1 MSNFRSYLS
10 NYKIIKKRVIGLGE
24 GFLFALVFGSLS
36 GGCSAW
42 NNPHGLLAGLF
53 SNGTG
58 SEQKPVKNT
67 DIKTSSPSAQNPK
80 GSGLSS
86 LPPPKFIH
94 VVPFQEGDGFYFQ
107 WTRVEQATDYL
118 VYREGTLLADVPK
131 NIYRVH
137 GLLPCQSYHFSIW
150 SSNGVEISKNP
161 LKVHVSTLGC
171 LRVR

>member
-1 MSNFRSYLS
+1 MSNSRFNLSY
-10 NYKIIKKRVIGLGE
+10 YEIIKNRAIRPLVF
-24 GFLFALVFGSLS
+24 FLFTLVLGSVS
-36 GGCSAW
+36 EGCSAW
-42 NNPHGLLAGLF
+42 NNPHGVLAGLF

-58 SEQKPVKNT
+58 NEQKPVKNA
-67 DIKTSSPSAQNPK
+67 DAKASPPSAQNPK

-94 VVPFQEGDGFYFQ
+94 VVPFKEGDGFYFQ

-118 VYREGTLLADVPK
+118 IYREGTLVADVSK
-131 NIYRVH
+131 NIYKVH
-137 GLLPCQSYHFSIW
+137 GLLPCRSYQFSIW
-150 SSNGVEISKNP
+150 SSNGVVISKNP